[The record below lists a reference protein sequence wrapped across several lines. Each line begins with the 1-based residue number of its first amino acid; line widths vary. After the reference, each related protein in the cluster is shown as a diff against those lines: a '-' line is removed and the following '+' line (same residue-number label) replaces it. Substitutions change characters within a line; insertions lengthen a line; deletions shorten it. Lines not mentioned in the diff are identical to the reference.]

1 MNKFEYARYLKE
13 LDKENYANRKAAA
26 HKRRVK
32 LVKEGSTTTPQGRK
46 KYADGYQTSASEKI
60 DASTT
65 PVKVRVGT
73 EIGQI
78 TNKYANVGVNPKC
91 TLMSVSDPTYGWA
104 VKM

>member
-1 MNKFEYARYLKE
+1 MNKFEYARYTRNE
-13 LDKENYANRKAAA
+13 LRENREGRAIHA
-26 HKRRVK
+26 HNKRVK
-32 LVKEGSTTTPQGRK
+32 LVRDGSTSTPQGRK

-65 PVKVRVGT
+65 PVKVRVGM

-78 TNKYANVGVNPKC
+78 TNKYANIGVNPKC